1 MRIGRRQVKCSM
13 YISSAVPKCS
23 KATSEMTVT
32 IAPGEEIILPGKLQL
47 RNRNFKCGVVE
58 PETRFSG
65 NHDVLVAKT
74 LVDVQQDVIPVRVFN
89 LRDSLVTV
97 YKGTCVAVC
106 EPITS
111 DDVMQDKEKR
121 LVGVLQEPVAQENT
135 DVLPEHLVKLY
146 QASCKDLNRDQRRHL
161 ACMLK
166 NYQDVFAKDAD
177 DLGRTSA
184 VQHEINTGSTR
195 PIRQPPR
202 RLPIYQRQVVREEID
217 KMLKRGVIEPSSS
230 PWASPI
236 VLVKKKDGS
245 TRFCV
250 DYRKINASTIKAS
263 YPLPRI
269 DDTLD
274 TLSGSKWFSTL
285 DLASGYWQV
294 EMSDKDKQKTAFIT
308 NQGLYEFRVM
318 PFGLCNA
325 PATFEQ
331 LMERVLSGLQW
342 QTCLVYI
349 DDIIVYGDSFQL
361 SMQRLQEVLTRIR
374 KAGLKLSPKKCHLF
388 QKSVNFLG
396 HVVSHEGIQTDPV
409 KTESVEKWPIPRTV
423 TDVRSFLGLCSYY
436 RRFVKGFAETARPLH
451 RLTEKTQNFV
461 WSQECDNA
469 FRELKR
475 ALISAPIL
483 VYPTSEDTFIL
494 YTRK

>member
-1 MRIGRRQVKCSM
+1 M
-13 YISSAVPKCS
+13 
-23 KATSEMTVT
+23 
-32 IAPGEEIILPGKLQL
+32 
-47 RNRNFKCGVVE
+47 
-58 PETRFSG
+58 
-65 NHDVLVAKT
+65 
-74 LVDVQQDVIPVRVFN
+74 
-89 LRDSLVTV
+89 
-97 YKGTCVAVC
+97 
-106 EPITS
+106 
-111 DDVMQDKEKR
+111 
-121 LVGVLQEPVAQENT
+121 
-135 DVLPEHLVKLY
+135 
-146 QASCKDLNRDQRRHL
+146 
-161 ACMLK
+161 
-166 NYQDVFAKDAD
+166 
-177 DLGRTSA
+177 
-184 VQHEINTGSTR
+184 
-195 PIRQPPR
+195 
-202 RLPIYQRQVVREEID
+202 
-217 KMLKRGVIEPSSS
+217 
-230 PWASPI
+230 
-236 VLVKKKDGS
+236 
-245 TRFCV
+245 
-250 DYRKINASTIKAS
+250 
-263 YPLPRI
+263 PRI

-483 VYPTSEDTFIL
+483 AYPTSEDTFIL
-494 YTRK
+494 DSDASNQGIGAVLSQFQDGREQVIAYFSRALTKAERHYCVTRKELLAVVASTKHFHHYLYGKKFLVRTDHGALR